1 MLKRTIIVAVFLAAG
16 LSGSAWA
23 TEDIDELYW
32 ATEGSIAADDKWD
45 LNHLMGDT
53 LRHKDIL
60 VPVCDVKAMR
70 NVKSKAFQELVSA
83 ARRKAP
89 KGNFW
94 DVCFRLTKTG
104 AQKYKTPGVYI
115 EEIVKFPPG

>member
-1 MLKRTIIVAVFLAAG
+1 MVKKTTTIIAFLVAG
-16 LSGSAWA
+16 LSGPAWA
-23 TEDIDELYW
+23 GEDIDELFW
-32 ATEGSIAADDKWD
+32 ATSLAANDKWD

-60 VPVCDVKAMR
+60 VPVCDVKTMR
-70 NVKSKAFQELVSA
+70 NVKSKAFQELVSE

-94 DVCFRLTKTG
+94 DVCFRLTKAG